1 MYEVYKYEKQNLI
14 LLKNAQVVK
23 SENILGN
30 DKHRVQCWF
39 PLR

>member
-1 MYEVYKYEKQNLI
+1 MTQFMYEVYKYEKQNLI

-30 DKHRVQCWF
+30 D
-39 PLR
+39 